1 MIQVCNGDECSC
13 IQYIFELNEL
23 NKKIKEENL
32 NADEKVIFFR
42 LSLNNPKNF
51 LLIDQIRKKY
61 LNELFESNY
70 VFVKRAIFYEIEK
83 IKTYLKCNK
92 ELEKLEDNLYILSK
106 SFI

>member
-1 MIQVCNGDECSC
+1 MIQVCKGDECSC

-32 NADEKVIFFR
+32 NAEEKVIFFR

>member
-1 MIQVCNGDECSC
+1 MIQVCNGDECLC

-32 NADEKVIFFR
+32 NAEEKVIFFR